1 MKKRDQNQDQKKSQ
15 QPEKSGSS
23 NIRLVV
29 GAAGL
34 LLFILGVRRTIQ
46 SDTAVETTAPID
58 SVSEPNVGETDL
70 GASA

>member
-15 QPEKSGSS
+15 QPAKSGAP
-23 NIRLVV
+23 NIRLVA

-46 SDTAVETTAPID
+46 SDTAVETSAPID
-58 SVSEPNVGETDL
+58 SVSEPDAGETDL